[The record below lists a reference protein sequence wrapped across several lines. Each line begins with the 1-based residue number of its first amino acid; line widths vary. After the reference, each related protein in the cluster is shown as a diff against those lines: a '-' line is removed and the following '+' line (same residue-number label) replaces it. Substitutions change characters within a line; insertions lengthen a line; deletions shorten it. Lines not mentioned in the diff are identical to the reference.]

1 MTEDIKKTFI
11 FGDQLKKVNANNKHH
26 LRFRIATDDLSR
38 TSAWS
43 PFYELDGRTI
53 EAVAGKC
60 IDAGDVLNFTW
71 DDANGRPEYDIFIA
85 EGRSISLRSLT
96 SNVATITT
104 SEAHGFL
111 VNDRVT
117 VQGTGATTIDGTGL
131 LVASVPTPTT
141 FTYAKAATNVGSAS
155 ATAGAGAYL
164 EKRAAESLPGYNTSA
179 AMNMYRYHGTSPI
192 HTYSIIQPANVNL
205 VKFIVQV
212 ASYEQKLS
220 STIEVYPKTGSYTL
234 YFSVPPIP

>member
-1 MTEDIKKTFI
+1 MAEDIKKTFI
-11 FGDQLKKVNANNKHH
+11 FSDQLKKVNAGNKHH

-53 EAVAGKC
+53 EAVTGKC

-71 DDANGRPEYDIFIA
+71 GDANGRPEYDIFIA
-85 EGRSISLRSLT
+85 EGRTISLRSLT

-104 SEAHGFL
+104 TAAHGFL

-117 VQGTGATTIDGTGL
+117 VQGTGAATIDGTGL

-141 FTYAKAATNVGSAS
+141 FTYAKVATNVVSAS

-164 EKRAAESLPGYNTSA
+164 EKAAAETLEGYSSLA

-192 HTYSIIQPANVNL
+192 HTYSIIQPANVNI

-220 STIEVYPKTGSYTL
+220 SAIEIYPRTGTYTA
-234 YFSVPPIP
+234 YFTVS